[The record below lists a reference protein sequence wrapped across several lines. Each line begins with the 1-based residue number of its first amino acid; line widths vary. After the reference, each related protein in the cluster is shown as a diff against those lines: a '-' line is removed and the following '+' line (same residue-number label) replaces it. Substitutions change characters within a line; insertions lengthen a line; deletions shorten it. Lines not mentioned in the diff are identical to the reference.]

1 MIKVVYFDDQ
11 SATDYLYIYDGGKK
25 IQTSDKVKEK
35 SGEIANKTSAGIFA
49 KLSWLP
55 FLGGEASTEIDVNL
69 DYKNNSLIKTTLSN
83 TILTD
88 FLEKI
93 EDDSKRIIK
102 FTGYEVKAYKNS
114 IAFFKMF
121 TQYLIMTSSNIK
133 TNEISFDISKMD
145 EAFKSGKGYYELL
158 ATHKNKSC
166 VFRFNIEAFRY
177 NYSIADLTKMDLV
190 YYGVKVG
197 KVDISMLDI
206 SNEFNGEKST
216 TITSAYDIEEKKQNQ
231 NKVDVYDI
239 MLAGVVA

>member
-1 MIKVVYFDDQ
+1 
-11 SATDYLYIYDGGKK
+11 
-25 IQTSDKVKEK
+25 
-35 SGEIANKTSAGIFA
+35 
-49 KLSWLP
+49 
-55 FLGGEASTEIDVNL
+55 
-69 DYKNNSLIKTTLSN
+69 
-83 TILTD
+83 
-88 FLEKI
+88 
-93 EDDSKRIIK
+93 
-102 FTGYEVKAYKNS
+102 
-114 IAFFKMF
+114 
-121 TQYLIMTSSNIK
+121 MTSSNIK

-158 ATHKNKSC
+158 ATHKNKPC
-166 VFRFNIEAFRY
+166 VFRFNIEAFRN

>member
-1 MIKVVYFDDQ
+1 MRLSKAEKGIIHKIYF
-11 SATDYLYIYDGGKK
+11 
-25 IQTSDKVKEK
+25 
-35 SGEIANKTSAGIFA
+35 
-49 KLSWLP
+49 
-55 FLGGEASTEIDVNL
+55 
-69 DYKNNSLIKTTLSN
+69 
-83 TILTD
+83 
-88 FLEKI
+88 
-93 EDDSKRIIK
+93 
-102 FTGYEVKAYKNS
+102 
-114 IAFFKMF
+114 
-121 TQYLIMTSSNIK
+121 
-133 TNEISFDISKMD
+133 
-145 EAFKSGKGYYELL
+145 YELL

-166 VFRFNIEAFRY
+166 VFRFNIEAFRN